1 MADHLR
7 GFFHGGPMAHCGL
20 QNPSKPL
27 RFKSALTGR
36 FAGEGK
42 AVNIEALPTNLRVRS
57 SNLFGRASKRL
68 MARIYSR

>member
-42 AVNIEALPTNLRVRS
+42 AINIESPAYEFGVRS

-68 MARIYSR
+68 MTRIYSR